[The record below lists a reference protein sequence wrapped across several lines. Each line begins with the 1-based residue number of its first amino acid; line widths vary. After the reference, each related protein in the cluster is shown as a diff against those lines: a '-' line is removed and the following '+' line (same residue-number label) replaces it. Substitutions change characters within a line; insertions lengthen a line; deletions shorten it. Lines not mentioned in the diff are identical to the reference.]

1 MADGLRA
8 WQPGSTRERDLL
20 KAWSRM
26 AGQLLLHSDQPHLAD
41 LLARELR
48 DAHEP
53 VPMPRADA
61 TSVPSST
68 GKRKAAVAFDDLPPL
83 AATSLWEGGIMHD
96 ESAAGFGCGDEDEG
110 LLDDF
115 I

>member
-1 MADGLRA
+1 
-8 WQPGSTRERDLL
+8 
-20 KAWSRM
+20 M
-26 AGQLLLHSDQPHLAD
+26 AGQLLLHSDRPHLAD

-53 VPMPRADA
+53 EPVPMPRVDA
-61 TSVPSST
+61 TPVPSST
-68 GKRKAAVAFDDLPPL
+68 GKRKAAVAFDELPPL

-96 ESAAGFGCGDEDEG
+96 ESAAGFRCGDEDEG

>member
-1 MADGLRA
+1 
-8 WQPGSTRERDLL
+8 
-20 KAWSRM
+20 M
-26 AGQLLLHSDQPHLAD
+26 AGQLLLPSDQPHLAD
-41 LLARELR
+41 LLAPELR

-61 TSVPSST
+61 TPAPSST

-96 ESAAGFGCGDEDEG
+96 ESAGAFGCGDEDEG
-110 LLDDF
+110 LLDEF

>member
-1 MADGLRA
+1 
-8 WQPGSTRERDLL
+8 
-20 KAWSRM
+20 M

-41 LLARELR
+41 LLDRELR
-48 DAHEP
+48 EAHQP
-53 VPMPRADA
+53 VPMPRVDA
-61 TSVPSST
+61 TPVPSST
-68 GKRKAAVAFDDLPPL
+68 GKRKAAVAFDELPPL

-96 ESAAGFGCGDEDEG
+96 ESAAGFRCGDEDEG